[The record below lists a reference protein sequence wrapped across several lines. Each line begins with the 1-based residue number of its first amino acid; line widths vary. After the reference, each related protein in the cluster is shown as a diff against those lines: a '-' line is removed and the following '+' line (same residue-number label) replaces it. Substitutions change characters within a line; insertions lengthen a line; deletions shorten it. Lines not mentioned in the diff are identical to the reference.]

1 MRYLVTW
8 EFKRE
13 DMDKLIAKE
22 LKYQELQKQHPEK
35 YPKNVI
41 PVHMVDAETAVTVWD
56 VDNQAQIANKLL
68 YMMPEGK
75 AKLVPIFESSEMIKL
90 MMQAKKG

>member
-13 DMDKLIAKE
+13 DMEKLIAKE
-22 LKYQELQKQHPEK
+22 LKYQEIIKKNPEK

-41 PVHMVDAETAVTVWD
+41 PIHMVDADTVVTVWD
-56 VDNQAQIANKLL
+56 VDNPEQIANKIL
-68 YMMPEGK
+68 YMLPEGK
-75 AKLVPIFESSEMIKL
+75 AKIVPIFEASEMIKL
-90 MMQAKKG
+90 MMQAKK